1 MGVNNKAREVNTRVF
16 LARPVLS
23 CALPACRRLL
33 FPLLHAEKGNKGN
46 RRRLHAGNLAP
57 RYYLHAPATQ
67 AILLP
72 SVRQRSHDPCGDEI
86 GILGSNRVNGPSQSL
101 IYMPGT
107 YMLPFMLGTINF
119 LLKLKHN
126 EIILML

>member
-72 SVRQRSHDPCGDEI
+72 SVRQWSHDPCGDEI

-101 IYMPGT
+101 IYMPVHIHASV
-107 YMLPFMLGTINF
+107 YIRN
-119 LLKLKHN
+119 N
-126 EIILML
+126 